1 MFIAAG
7 QHSEEYSSIAVFE
20 ANIMSAFL
28 LVSKT
33 NAFL

>member
-20 ANIMSAFL
+20 VNKVNAFL